1 MGLLKL
7 MNKKVIRID
16 LLRLK
21 RTTNGLPAIKELI
34 HPDDRSDKLNSNKR
48 SKLETSSTKLM
59 AQRCKE
65 EISTPAPLLNF
76 NLNCQTIELP
86 KVILPQSNSVIEE
99 VCKNKYNDVEII
111 DLCSSDED

>member
-1 MGLLKL
+1 
-7 MNKKVIRID
+7 MNKKVIRIE

-21 RTTNGLPAIKELI
+21 RTTNGLPAIKESI
-34 HPDDRSDKLNSNKR
+34 HLDDRSDKRNSNKR
-48 SKLETSSTKLM
+48 SKMETSSTKLM

-65 EISTPAPLLNF
+65 EILTPAPLLNF

>member
-1 MGLLKL
+1 MSLF
-7 MNKKVIRID
+7 IRIE

-21 RTTNGLPAIKELI
+21 RTIGALPAIRQLI
-34 HPDDRSDKLNSNKR
+34 HPDDRSDKRNSNKR
-48 SKLETSSTKLM
+48 SMLETSSTKPM
-59 AQRCKE
+59 AQKCKE

-86 KVILPQSNSVIEE
+86 KVILPQSNSVIE
-99 VCKNKYNDVEII
+99 VCKTKHNDVEII